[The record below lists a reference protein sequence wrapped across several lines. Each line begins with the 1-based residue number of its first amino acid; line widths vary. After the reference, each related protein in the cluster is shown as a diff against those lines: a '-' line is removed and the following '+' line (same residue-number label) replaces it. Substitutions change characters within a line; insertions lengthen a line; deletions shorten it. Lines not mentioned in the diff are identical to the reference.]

1 MYVKNIISI
10 TGIIMLGFLVWY
22 MFIKPY
28 DYLVTF
34 NAKTFPGAINQSIK
48 TWSRSLDHS
57 VIIEQNNINEL
68 SQKISFNDSTY
79 LYKWNILTINDSTS
93 KVKVYITDV
102 HHSLKNKITFPFS
115 NTDFEKRTKR
125 TLLDFNKKL
134 KQHIKNFRVSIK
146 GESELR
152 STYCA
157 YVPIKSTQVG
167 KASGMMRNYSLLSTI
182 LVKNK
187 VELNGKPFVE
197 ITHWD
202 MEKDSIHYNFC
213 YPIIKN
219 DSLPEHQLIKYKQ
232 FEGKKA
238 LKAVYNG
245 NYITSDRAWY
255 ALMDHAK
262 KNNVE
267 IEKKPVEIFYN
278 NPNMGGDALQWK
290 AEIYLPVK

>member
-1 MYVKNIISI
+1 M
-10 TGIIMLGFLVWY
+10 
-22 MFIKPY
+22 
-28 DYLVTF
+28 
-34 NAKTFPGAINQSIK
+34 
-48 TWSRSLDHS
+48 
-57 VIIEQNNINEL
+57 
-68 SQKISFNDSTY
+68 
-79 LYKWNILTINDSTS
+79 
-93 KVKVYITDV
+93 
-102 HHSLKNKITFPFS
+102 
-115 NTDFEKRTKR
+115 
-125 TLLDFNKKL
+125 DFNKKL
-134 KQHIKNFRVSIK
+134 KQHIKNFRVTIK
-146 GESELR
+146 GESELKP
-152 STYCA
+152 TYCA

-167 KASGMMRNYSLLSTI
+167 KASGMMKNYSLLSTI

-232 FEGKKA
+232 LEGKKA

-255 ALMDHAK
+255 ALIDHAK
-262 KNNVE
+262 NNNIE